1 MNTWKALERI
11 YAEGRAKAIGVSNF
25 ELAHLRRVFDETSV
39 VPAVNVIKLHP
50 GAPQHES
57 RDFHTCHGIAT
68 WGWSA
73 LGRDENLLEDPVLRR
88 LAEKHGQSPAQVV
101 PRWHIQEG
109 NIVSPNSAT
118 PARIKENIDIFDF
131 ELDAEDLAAIA
142 DPDTGE
148 QTVHQLPE
156 EFSW

>member
-1 MNTWKALERI
+1 M
-11 YAEGRAKAIGVSNF
+11 
-25 ELAHLRRVFDETSV
+25 
-39 VPAVNVIKLHP
+39 
-50 GAPQHES
+50 
-57 RDFHTCHGIAT
+57 
-68 WGWSA
+68 
-73 LGRDENLLEDPVLRR
+73 
-88 LAEKHGQSPAQVV
+88 
-101 PRWHIQEG
+101 
-109 NIVSPNSAT
+109 SPNSAT